1 MRVRVRLY
9 ASLRRF
15 APEGQS
21 GSHLEVDLSEG
32 AKLQDLVKVLK
43 IPPEETRVAFVNGIT
58 RDMDW
63 VLSPGDEVGMF
74 PPIGGGASAE
84 IIVDTWLYGELAE
97 YAQQMEAINLE
108 GNDTASCTALLALSA
123 GPGYAN
129 LRVAL
134 PEGSTISNLLS
145 WLKMPGSVRG
155 ITFINGELSAMPGLQ
170 PDLDHPLKDGDR
182 VAFFHLRAM
191 WPFQYRTGVPMVRE
205 MSSAMVQR
213 NDAGLRHAY
222 SKEA

>member
-21 GSHLEVDLSEG
+21 GSHFEVDLSEG
-32 AKLQDLVKVLK
+32 AQLQDLVEALK
-43 IPPEETRVAFVNGIT
+43 IPSEETRVAFVNGIT

-63 VLSPGDEVGMF
+63 VLSPGDEVGFF
-74 PPIGGGASAE
+74 PPIGGGAIAK

-97 YAQQMEAINLE
+97 YARQREAVSRQGDEAAHN
-108 GNDTASCTALLALSA
+108 TSLLALSA

-134 PEGSTISNLLS
+134 PEGSTLRDLLS
-145 WLKMPGSVRG
+145 WLKMPGSERG

-170 PDLDHPLKDGDR
+170 PDLDHPLKNGDR

-205 MSSAMVQR
+205 LSSAMVQR

-222 SKEA
+222 SEEA